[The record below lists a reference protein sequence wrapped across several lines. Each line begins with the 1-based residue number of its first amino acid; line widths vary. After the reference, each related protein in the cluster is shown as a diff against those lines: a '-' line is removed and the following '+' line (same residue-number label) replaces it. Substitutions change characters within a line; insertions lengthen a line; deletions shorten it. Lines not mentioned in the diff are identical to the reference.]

1 MKGRI
6 VPIAA
11 CFTVLLLSAA
21 LAACG
26 HQHTYGAGWTYDAT
40 HHWHEATCEHGEE
53 TEGKAEH
60 TWDGGTV
67 TTAATCTEAGEKTC
81 TCTVCSA
88 TKTEA
93 IAATGHSYAK
103 EWSSDNTHHWHA
115 ATCEHSDEQ
124 EGYGEHTYNE
134 NKVCTVC
141 NMKYVSAGLEY
152 TRSGDSTYYSV
163 TGIGTCTDTEI
174 YIPATYQG
182 LPVKEIGE
190 HSFHE
195 NATIKGVV
203 LPDSITTI
211 NAHAFFCC
219 TNLASINLPEGLTT
233 IEGVA
238 FGSTAI
244 TSIVI
249 PASVQQIG
257 ERAFFDC
264 GKLKSGTIGQGS
276 TLDRIGYNVFAL
288 CSSLESI
295 VIPSG
300 VTRIENGAFYLCR
313 SLETIYYGGTQE
325 GWNSISIE
333 TQNEPLINATVY
345 YYSAEQPATSGNY
358 WHFDTDGVTP
368 VKW

>member
-1 MKGRI
+1 M
-6 VPIAA
+6 
-11 CFTVLLLSAA
+11 
-21 LAACG
+21 
-26 HQHTYGAGWTYDAT
+26 TY
-40 HHWHEATCEHGEE
+40 
-53 TEGKAEH
+53 
-60 TWDGGTV
+60 
-67 TTAATCTEAGEKTC
+67 
-81 TCTVCSA
+81 TCTVCDA
-88 TKTEA
+88 TKQQT
-93 IAATGHSYAK
+93 IPATGHTYA
-103 EWSSDNTHHWHA
+103 EGWTTTTTHHWHA

-124 EGYGEHTYNE
+124 EGYGEHTYDE

-152 TRSGDSTYYSV
+152 TMSANGPHWAVS
-163 TGIGTCTDTEI
+163 GIGTCTDTEI

-182 LPVKEIGE
+182 IPVKEIGE
-190 HSFHE
+190 KAFRL
-195 NATIKGVV
+195 NGTITSVA

-211 NAHAFFCC
+211 SDSAFDGC
-219 TNLASINLPEGLTT
+219 TVLASINLPEGLTT

-257 ERAFFDC
+257 DRAFFGC
-264 GKLKSGTIGQGS
+264 GKLKSVTIGQGS
-276 TLDRIGYNVFAL
+276 TVYTIGYNVFAL

-300 VTRIENGAFYLCR
+300 VTRIGQEAFYLCKN
-313 SLETIYYGGTQE
+313 LETIYYGGTQE

-345 YYSAEQPATSGNY
+345 YYSAEQPAVI
-358 WHFDTDGVTP
+358 W
-368 VKW
+368 